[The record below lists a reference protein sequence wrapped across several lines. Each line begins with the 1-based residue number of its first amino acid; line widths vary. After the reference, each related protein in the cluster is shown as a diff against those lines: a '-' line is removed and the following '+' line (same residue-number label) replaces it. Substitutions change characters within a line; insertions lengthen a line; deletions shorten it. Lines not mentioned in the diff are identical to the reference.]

1 MVAVSYWVK
10 IASIATAVG
19 GLGAMV
25 SAIYSFRS
33 AHSSERAARDAKDAL
48 AESLRPDVHL
58 RFTQA
63 EDEVGTPGMLVV
75 RAVVLGPLS
84 PAGPAAVLPAADVR
98 IDFNLAS
105 GEQGSGFTSFLG
117 PGVSAYAERPPYL
130 SVNVREQSDDWPST
144 ERGDLLSA
152 TVTFSDTR
160 RVATYQ
166 RSGSVEL
173 WRSKEPRVHFV
184 ARNESRRGHAGRL
197 VAARHLPAESGVAGT
212 AN

>member
-1 MVAVSYWVK
+1 MVAVNLWVK
-10 IASIATAVG
+10 ITSIATAVG

-25 SAIYSFRS
+25 SAIYSYRA
-33 AHSSERAARDAKDAL
+33 AHSSERAARVAKDAL
-48 AESLRPDVHL
+48 AESFRPDVHL

-63 EDEVGTPGMLVV
+63 EDEVGTPGMVVV

-84 PAGPAAVLPAADVR
+84 PAGLSAVLPATDVR

-105 GEQGSGFTSFLG
+105 GEQGSGFASFLE
-117 PGVSAYAERPPYL
+117 PGVSAYAQKPPYL
-130 SVNVREQSDDWPST
+130 SVNVREPSDDWPST

-152 TVTFSDTR
+152 TVTFSDMH

-173 WRSKEPRVHFV
+173 WRSKESP
-184 ARNESRRGHAGRL
+184 ESISWREQTEGDVTRIDA
-197 VAARHLPAESGVAGT
+197 
-212 AN
+212 